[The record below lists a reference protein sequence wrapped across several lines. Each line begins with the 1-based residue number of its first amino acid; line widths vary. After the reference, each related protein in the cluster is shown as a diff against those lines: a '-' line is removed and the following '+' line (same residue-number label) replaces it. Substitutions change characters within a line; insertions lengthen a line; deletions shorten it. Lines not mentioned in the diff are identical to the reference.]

1 MHVWRQLDP
10 NREQSH
16 GDQLS
21 LQKMNNKWPH
31 KKNKENK
38 GRALCVVN
46 DDHTSSFELEEKKHS
61 NDWSETPFE
70 ELEVYENK

>member
-10 NREQSH
+10 KREQSH

-31 KKNKENK
+31 KKIKKIK
-38 GRALCVVN
+38 GEHDA
-46 DDHTSSFELEEKKHS
+46 
-61 NDWSETPFE
+61 W
-70 ELEVYENK
+70 